1 MANNVYRFRRLK
13 WGDPEAKLKM
23 LRDATTPPPAGATF
37 NWEIAGIVVG
47 VVIIGV
53 LLLFI
58 L

>member
-13 WGDPEAKLKM
+13 WGNPEAKLKM
-23 LRDATTPPPAGATF
+23 LRDTTPPPAGATF

-53 LLLFI
+53 LLLLIF
-58 L
+58 